1 MLIQHKNDPGIP
13 SRHAPTRVPGD
24 TEKGIHT
31 KRPVLVLQVGTD
43 LDPGLRRKHDPNEDT
58 LFVTH
63 GIIPSVSCVPTPF
76 ALFAVADGMGGH
88 THGQEASRLA
98 VDALGRSV
106 CGFLSS
112 PQRRPDAFLPGLI
125 EGVEAANQAVY
136 QRNQGQRDTMGT
148 TMTAALV
155 IDTAAYVAHVG
166 DSRCYLYRPSAG
178 LSQIT
183 HDHST
188 VAALV
193 DVNVIQPEDIYTH
206 PMRNLIYRSLGE
218 KATVEVDGS
227 TVPLA
232 AGDTLLLCS
241 DGLWEMVRN
250 LQIAAILSESA
261 PDPFRT
267 AHALIEAA
275 LAGGGE
281 DNVSAINEVREVS
294 CVWKPGGFKDL
305 FRSCQ
310 SLALLGM

>member
-1 MLIQHKNDPGIP
+1 MLIRHKNDPGIA
-13 SRHAPTRVPGD
+13 SHHAATRVPGD
-24 TEKGIHT
+24 TEKSVHT
-31 KRPVLVLQVGTD
+31 GQPVLALQVGTD
-43 LDPGLRRKHDPNEDT
+43 VDPGLRRKHDPNEDT

-63 GIIPSVSCVPTPF
+63 GTIPSASSVPTQF

-88 THGQEASRLA
+88 AHGQEASRLA
-98 VDALGRSV
+98 VDALARSI
-106 CGFLSS
+106 CGYLSS
-112 PQRRPDAFLPGLI
+112 QQRKPDAFLPGLI
-125 EGVEAANQAVY
+125 EGVRSANRAVY
-136 QRNQGQRDTMGT
+136 QRNQGQRDNMGT

-155 IDTAAYVAHVG
+155 IDTTAYVAHVG

-183 HDHST
+183 HDHSI

-193 DVNVIQPEDIYTH
+193 DVNVIQPDDIYTH

-218 KATVEVDGS
+218 KATMEVDGS

-232 AGDTLLLCS
+232 AGDILLLCS

-250 LQIAAILSESA
+250 PQIAAILSEPAS
-261 PDPFRT
+261 DPSRT

-281 DNVSAINEVREVS
+281 DNVSAIVVKVNVASE
-294 CVWKPGGFKDL
+294 L
-305 FRSCQ
+305 
-310 SLALLGM
+310 

>member
-1 MLIQHKNDPGIP
+1 MLIRHKNDPGTT
-13 SRHAPTRVPGD
+13 SHHAGTRVPEG
-24 TEKGIHT
+24 TAKRVHT
-31 KRPVLVLQVGTD
+31 VQPVLALQVGTGI
-43 LDPGLRRKHDPNEDT
+43 DPGLRRKHEPSEDT

-63 GIIPSVSCVPTPF
+63 GTIPSVSSVPTPF

-88 THGQEASRLA
+88 AHGQEASHLA
-98 VDALGRSV
+98 VDTLARSV
-106 CGFLSS
+106 CGYLSGQ
-112 PQRRPDAFLPGLI
+112 QRRPDAFLLGLI
-125 EGVEAANQAVY
+125 EGVRSANQAVY
-136 QRNQGQRDTMGT
+136 QRNQGQRTNMGT

-155 IDTAAYVAHVG
+155 IDTTAYVAHVG

-183 HDHST
+183 HDHSI

-193 DVNVIQPEDIYTH
+193 DVNVIQPDDIYIH

-232 AGDTLLLCS
+232 AGNILLLCS
-241 DGLWEMVRN
+241 DGLWEMVRDP
-250 LQIAAILSESA
+250 QIAAILSEPA
-261 PDPFRT
+261 PDPSRT

-281 DNVSAINEVREVS
+281 DNVSAIVVKVNVVS
-294 CVWKPGGFKDL
+294 DL
-305 FRSCQ
+305 
-310 SLALLGM
+310 

>member
-1 MLIQHKNDPGIP
+1 MLIRQKNDPGTT
-13 SRHAPTRVPGD
+13 SRHAGTCVPGG
-24 TEKGIHT
+24 TEKSVHT
-31 KRPVLVLQVGTD
+31 KRPILALQVGAD

-63 GIIPSVSCVPTPF
+63 GTIPSVSSVPTPF
-76 ALFAVADGMGGH
+76 ALFVVADGMGGH
-88 THGQEASRLA
+88 AHGQEASRLA
-98 VDALGRSV
+98 VDTLARSV
-106 CGFLSS
+106 CGFLSGQ
-112 PQRRPDAFLPGLI
+112 QRRPDAFLPGLI
-125 EGVEAANQAVY
+125 EGVRAANQAVY
-136 QRNQGQRDTMGT
+136 QRNQGQRDNMGT

-155 IDTAAYVAHVG
+155 IDATAYVAHVG

-183 HDHST
+183 HDHSI

-193 DVNVIQPEDIYTH
+193 DVNVIQPDDIYTH

-232 AGDTLLLCS
+232 AGDILLLCS
-241 DGLWEMVRN
+241 DGLWEMVRGS
-250 LQIAAILSESA
+250 QIAAILSEPAS
-261 PDPFRT
+261 DPSRT

-281 DNVSAINEVREVS
+281 DNVSAIVVQVNH
-294 CVWKPGGFKDL
+294 
-305 FRSCQ
+305 
-310 SLALLGM
+310 A

>member
-1 MLIQHKNDPGIP
+1 MLIRHKNDPGIP

-24 TEKGIHT
+24 TEKRVHT
-31 KRPVLVLQVGTD
+31 GQPVLALQVGVE

-63 GIIPSVSCVPTPF
+63 GTIPSVSSVPTPF

-88 THGQEASRLA
+88 AHGQEASRLA
-98 VDALGRSV
+98 VDTLARSV
-106 CGFLSS
+106 CGYLSS
-112 PQRRPDAFLPGLI
+112 QQRRPDAFLPGLI
-125 EGVEAANQAVY
+125 EGVRSANQAVY
-136 QRNQGQRDTMGT
+136 QRNQRQGDNMGT

-155 IDTAAYVAHVG
+155 IDTTAYVAHVG
-166 DSRCYLYRPSAG
+166 DSRCYLYRPSTR

-183 HDHST
+183 HDHSI

-193 DVNVIQPEDIYTH
+193 DVNVIQPDDIYTH

-227 TVPLA
+227 TAPLA
-232 AGDTLLLCS
+232 AGDILLLCS
-241 DGLWEMVRN
+241 DGLWEMVRDP
-250 LQIAAILSESA
+250 QIAAILSESA
-261 PDPFRT
+261 SDPSRT

-281 DNVSAINEVREVS
+281 DNVSAIVVQVN
-294 CVWKPGGFKDL
+294 
-305 FRSCQ
+305 
-310 SLALLGM
+310 LA

>member
-1 MLIQHKNDPGIP
+1 MLIRHKNDPGTT
-13 SRHAPTRVPGD
+13 SRHAGMRIPGGI
-24 TEKGIHT
+24 EKKVHT
-31 KRPVLVLQVGTD
+31 KQPALALQVGTD
-43 LDPGLRRKHDPNEDT
+43 VDPGLRRKHDPNEDT

-63 GIIPSVSCVPTPF
+63 GTIPSASSVPTPF

-88 THGQEASRLA
+88 AHGQEASRLA
-98 VDALGRSV
+98 VDTLARSV

-112 PQRRPDAFLPGLI
+112 QQRRPDAFLPGLI
-125 EGVEAANQAVY
+125 EGVRSANRAVY

-155 IDTAAYVAHVG
+155 IDTTAYVVHVG

-183 HDHST
+183 HDHSI

-232 AGDTLLLCS
+232 AGDILLLCS

-250 LQIAAILSESA
+250 PQIAAILSEPAS
-261 PDPFRT
+261 DPSRT

-281 DNVSAINEVREVS
+281 DNVSAIVVKVNVASE
-294 CVWKPGGFKDL
+294 L
-305 FRSCQ
+305 
-310 SLALLGM
+310 

>member
-1 MLIQHKNDPGIP
+1 MLIRHKNDPGIP

-24 TEKGIHT
+24 TEKRVHT
-31 KRPVLVLQVGTD
+31 GQPVLALQVGVE

-63 GIIPSVSCVPTPF
+63 GTIPSVSSVPTPF

-88 THGQEASRLA
+88 AHGQEASRLA
-98 VDALGRSV
+98 VDTLARSV
-106 CGFLSS
+106 CGYLSS

-125 EGVEAANQAVY
+125 EGVRSANQAVY
-136 QRNQGQRDTMGT
+136 QRNQRQGDNMGT

-155 IDTAAYVAHVG
+155 IDTTAYVAHVG
-166 DSRCYLYRPSAG
+166 DSRCYLYRPSTR

-183 HDHST
+183 HDHSI

-193 DVNVIQPEDIYTH
+193 DVNVIQPDDIYTH

-227 TVPLA
+227 TAPLA
-232 AGDTLLLCS
+232 AGDILLLCS
-241 DGLWEMVRN
+241 DGLWEMVRDP
-250 LQIAAILSESA
+250 QIAAILSESA
-261 PDPFRT
+261 SDPSRT

-281 DNVSAINEVREVS
+281 DNVSAIVVQVN
-294 CVWKPGGFKDL
+294 
-305 FRSCQ
+305 
-310 SLALLGM
+310 LA

>member
-1 MLIQHKNDPGIP
+1 MLIRHKNDPGIP

-24 TEKGIHT
+24 TEKRVHT
-31 KRPVLVLQVGTD
+31 GQQVLALQVGAE

-63 GIIPSVSCVPTPF
+63 GTIPSVSSVPTPF

-88 THGQEASRLA
+88 AHGQEASRLA
-98 VDALGRSV
+98 VDTLARSV
-106 CGFLSS
+106 CGYLSS
-112 PQRRPDAFLPGLI
+112 PHRGPDAFLPGLI
-125 EGVEAANQAVY
+125 EGVRSANQAVY
-136 QRNQGQRDTMGT
+136 QRNQRQGDNMGT

-155 IDTAAYVAHVG
+155 IDTTAYVAHVG

-183 HDHST
+183 HDHSI

-193 DVNVIQPEDIYTH
+193 DVNVIQPDDIYTH

-227 TVPLA
+227 TAPLA
-232 AGDTLLLCS
+232 AGDILLLCS
-241 DGLWEMVRN
+241 DGLWEMVRDP
-250 LQIAAILSESA
+250 QIAAILSESA
-261 PDPFRT
+261 SDPSRT
-267 AHALIEAA
+267 AHALIQAA

-281 DNVSAINEVREVS
+281 DNVSAIVVQVN
-294 CVWKPGGFKDL
+294 
-305 FRSCQ
+305 
-310 SLALLGM
+310 LA

>member
-1 MLIQHKNDPGIP
+1 MLIRHKNDPGIP

-24 TEKGIHT
+24 TEKRVHT
-31 KRPVLVLQVGTD
+31 GQPVLALQVGVE

-63 GIIPSVSCVPTPF
+63 GTIPSVSSVPTPF

-88 THGQEASRLA
+88 AHGQEASRLA
-98 VDALGRSV
+98 VDTLARSV
-106 CGFLSS
+106 CGYLSS
-112 PQRRPDAFLPGLI
+112 QQRRPDAFLPGLI
-125 EGVEAANQAVY
+125 EGVRSANQAVY
-136 QRNQGQRDTMGT
+136 QRKGDNMGT

-155 IDTAAYVAHVG
+155 IDTTAYVAHVG
-166 DSRCYLYRPSAG
+166 DSRCYLYRPSTR

-183 HDHST
+183 HDHSI

-193 DVNVIQPEDIYTH
+193 DVNVIQPDDIYTH

-227 TVPLA
+227 TAPLA
-232 AGDTLLLCS
+232 AGDILLLCS
-241 DGLWEMVRN
+241 DGLWEMVRDP
-250 LQIAAILSESA
+250 QIAAILSESA
-261 PDPFRT
+261 SDPSRT

-281 DNVSAINEVREVS
+281 DNVSAIVVQ
-294 CVWKPGGFKDL
+294 VGH
-305 FRSCQ
+305 
-310 SLALLGM
+310 A

>member
-1 MLIQHKNDPGIP
+1 MLIRHKNDPGTT
-13 SRHAPTRVPGD
+13 SHHAGTRVPEGTVKRVH
-24 TEKGIHT
+24 TEL
-31 KRPVLVLQVGTD
+31 PVLALQVGTD
-43 LDPGLRRKHDPNEDT
+43 VDPGLRRKHDPNEDT

-63 GIIPSVSCVPTPF
+63 GTIPSVSSVPTPF

-88 THGQEASRLA
+88 AHGQEASRLA
-98 VDALGRSV
+98 VDTLARSV
-106 CGFLSS
+106 CGFLSGQ
-112 PQRRPDAFLPGLI
+112 QRRPDAFLPGLI
-125 EGVEAANQAVY
+125 EGVRSANQAVY
-136 QRNQGQRDTMGT
+136 QRNQGQRTNMGT

-155 IDTAAYVAHVG
+155 INTTAYVAHIG

-183 HDHST
+183 HDHSI

-218 KATVEVDGS
+218 KATMEVDGS

-232 AGDTLLLCS
+232 AGDILLLCS
-241 DGLWEMVRN
+241 DGLWEMVRDP
-250 LQIAAILSESA
+250 QIAAILSEPTSN
-261 PDPFRT
+261 PSRT

-281 DNVSAINEVREVS
+281 DNVSAIVVQVNH
-294 CVWKPGGFKDL
+294 
-305 FRSCQ
+305 
-310 SLALLGM
+310 A